1 MTGDREL
8 LQAWS
13 AGDREAGNRLFQR
26 HFEGIFRFFYSK
38 TRVGVDDLV
47 QRTFLGLV
55 ERADRLADDV
65 EVRPY
70 LFGIAR
76 NLLYRS
82 FRERCRDERYF
93 DPLETSAADLDDSP
107 SVIADRREQLGLLL
121 AGLQGIPVDLQI
133 VLELY
138 YWEEMAAPAIATVLE
153 IPEGTVRSRIRRAI
167 ASLREALTAR
177 ATSAALLEST
187 ISDLEGWAKKL
198 RDELG
203 RT

>member
-1 MTGDREL
+1 MGDREL
-8 LQAWS
+8 LRAWS

-26 HFEGIFRFFYSK
+26 HFDGIFRFFYAK

-47 QRTFLGLV
+47 QRTFLGLA
-55 ERADRLADDV
+55 ERADRLPDDV

-93 DPLETSAADLDDSP
+93 DPLETSAAALDDSP
-107 SVIADRREQLGLLL
+107 SVIADRREQLRLLL
-121 AGLQGIPVDLQI
+121 DGLQGIPLDLQI

-138 YWEEMAAPAIATVLE
+138 YWEEMAAPGIASVLE

-167 ASLREALTAR
+167 VCLREALTAR
-177 ATSAALLEST
+177 ATSAAMLEST
-187 ISDLEGWAKKL
+187 IGDLEGWAKKL

-203 RT
+203 RA